1 MRMLEK
7 VQTEDRKLQE
17 ETESC
22 GESKIKEGY
31 TDWEKHTW
39 MRIW

>member
-1 MRMLEK
+1 MLEK

-17 ETESC
+17 ETERC

-31 TDWEKHTW
+31 TD
-39 MRIW
+39 